1 MNKNP
6 VQWAEQ
12 SREFLGEV
20 QVEFKKVT
28 WPAQKEVIAGT
39 VAVVIVTALLSAA
52 LFGVDAVLA
61 WVMSWVLSQG

>member
-1 MNKNP
+1 LNKNP

-12 SREFLGEV
+12 SREFLNEV

-28 WPAQKEVIAGT
+28 WPSQKEIVAGT
-39 VAVVIVTALLSAA
+39 VAVVVVTALLSVA

-61 WVMSWVLSQG
+61 WVMSWVLS

>member
-12 SREFLGEV
+12 SRDFVNEV
-20 QVEFKKVT
+20 RVEFKKVT
-28 WPAQKEVIAGT
+28 WPVRKEIVAGT
-39 VAVVIVTALLSAA
+39 IAVVVVTALLSVA

-61 WVMSWVLSQG
+61 WVMSWVLS